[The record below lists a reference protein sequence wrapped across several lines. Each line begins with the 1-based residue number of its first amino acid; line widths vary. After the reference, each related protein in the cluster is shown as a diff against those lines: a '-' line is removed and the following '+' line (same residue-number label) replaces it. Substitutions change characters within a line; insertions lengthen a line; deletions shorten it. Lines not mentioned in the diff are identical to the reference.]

1 MQKRNTQ
8 PRIYYAIRFLKCGA
22 ENHPA
27 YSEAIRFKHENGLYM
42 YQLNFPIHVKGIL
55 KSKQSQRLW
64 ASEKRK
70 HLNTWA
76 SAAAII
82 IELAQLEKEIR

>member
-1 MQKRNTQ
+1 MQ
-8 PRIYYAIRFLKCGA
+8 PRPYYAIRFCACGA

-27 YSEAIRFKHENGLYM
+27 FSDAIRFKHENGIYM
-42 YQLNFPIHVKGIL
+42 YQLNFPMHVPGIL
-55 KSKQSQRLW
+55 KSKQSQRMW
-64 ASEKRK
+64 AEEKRK

-82 IELAQLEKEIR
+82 VELAQPEKEIV